1 MSLYQPQYQP
11 AQIAKPNSQ
20 NSIALPASP
29 GRNHGPPTIPP
40 ANNTQHLN
48 FDLSCIHHPSIHPAP
63 EPRST
68 PRPVFPSRQTLE
80 FRAPQAQGFQAL
92 PRDSALPSESGIF
105 FSSPLPLPA
114 AWTCPANRS
123 TVLTTINAIQPWT
136 AEKVA
141 REPDEIVPSGIALD
155 LGYQHHPL
163 APSINRRF
171 PLHMHKPPWTAQTS
185 PVSTAEKM
193 QKQEETKKN
202 PPHARP
208 LDSSNATVRNE
219 LGFLARIL
227 LAHVA
232 SVAGFR

>member
-1 MSLYQPQYQP
+1 M
-11 AQIAKPNSQ
+11 AKPNSQ

-80 FRAPQAQGFQAL
+80 FRAPPG
-92 PRDSALPSESGIF
+92 PGVSGITARFSASIRVFFFF
-105 FSSPLPLPA
+105 FSSPLPLSA

-123 TVLTTINAIQPWT
+123 TVLATINAIQPWT

-141 REPDEIVPSGIALD
+141 REQDEIVPSGIALD

-185 PVSTAEKM
+185 PVSTAQKM
-193 QKQEETKKN
+193 QKQEETRKN
-202 PPHARP
+202 PHTLVHWIRP
-208 LDSSNATVRNE
+208 TPQSVINWA
-219 LGFLARIL
+219 FLPEF
-227 LAHVA
+227 
-232 SVAGFR
+232 S